1 MIMSHTKVTE
11 FKNNINLRTEA
22 HVQGQYLI
30 YTYAQPYHLGSGSY
44 GQPFPPH

>member
-22 HVQGQYLI
+22 HVHGQYLI

-44 GQPFPPH
+44 GQLFPPH